1 MTAEHI
7 CLVDE
12 YYAGG
17 AEGAEGAGDAG
28 GAGGAGGGPMG
39 GPSMRLIVSARI
51 DDIAE
56 VKMEDDVNK
65 FAIVVQRKKTGLFKG
80 TKSSTWRLLAV
91 DRRAK
96 DKLMAELRNSQQSL

>member
-17 AEGAEGAGDAG
+17 AEGAEGAG